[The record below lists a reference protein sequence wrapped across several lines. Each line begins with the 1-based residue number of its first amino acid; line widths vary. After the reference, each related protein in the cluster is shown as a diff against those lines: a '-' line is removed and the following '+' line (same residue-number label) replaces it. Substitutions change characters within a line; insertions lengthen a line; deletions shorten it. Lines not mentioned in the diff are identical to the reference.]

1 MEDVGAPPR
10 VVRQELGVLYRGLAQ
25 LAPQLRRR
33 GQQGPAAVTLN
44 ITHLLDTTV
53 DTRNV
58 IQGTVSLEATIWLN
72 K

>member
-1 MEDVGAPPR
+1 MEDVGAPPG

-33 GQQGPAAVTLN
+33 GKQRPAAVT
-44 ITHLLDTTV
+44 LLDTTV

-58 IQGTVSLEATIWLN
+58 IQGMEATIWLN

>member
-1 MEDVGAPPR
+1 MEDVGAPPG
-10 VVRQELGVLYRGLAQ
+10 VIGQELGVLYRGLAQ

-33 GQQGPAAVTLN
+33 AQQRPAAVT
-44 ITHLLDTTV
+44 LLDTTV

-58 IQGTVSLEATIWLN
+58 IQGMEATIWLN

>member
-1 MEDVGAPPR
+1 MEDVGAPPG

-33 GQQGPAAVTLN
+33 GQQRPAAVT
-44 ITHLLDTTV
+44 LLDTTV

-58 IQGTVSLEATIWLN
+58 IHGMGQSRWWQRYGC
-72 K
+72 

>member
-1 MEDVGAPPR
+1 MEDVGAPPG

-33 GQQGPAAVTLN
+33 GQQRPAAVT
-44 ITHLLDTTV
+44 LLDTTV

-58 IQGTVSLEATIWLN
+58 IQGMEATIWLN

>member
-1 MEDVGAPPR
+1 MEDVGAPPC

-44 ITHLLDTTV
+44 ITHLLL

>member
-33 GQQGPAAVTLN
+33 GQQRPAAVTL
-44 ITHLLDTTV
+44 LDTTI

>member
-1 MEDVGAPPR
+1 M
-10 VVRQELGVLYRGLAQ
+10 VRQELGVLYRGLAQ

-44 ITHLLDTTV
+44 ITHLLLDTTV